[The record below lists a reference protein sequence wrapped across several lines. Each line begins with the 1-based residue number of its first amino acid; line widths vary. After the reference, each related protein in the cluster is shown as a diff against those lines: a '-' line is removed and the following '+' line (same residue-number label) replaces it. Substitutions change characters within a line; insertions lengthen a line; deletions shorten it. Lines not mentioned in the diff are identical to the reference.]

1 MSRYSSKQFDEIIRR
16 KNETIKNRDTEIRKL
31 KKDIN
36 DYKKIIRRFMNEV
49 PEENKKRT

>member
-1 MSRYSSKQFDEIIRR
+1 MSRYSTKQFDEIIRR
-16 KNETIKNRDTEIRKL
+16 KNETIQNRDTEIRKL

-49 PEENKKRT
+49 PEEDTKRT

>member
-1 MSRYSSKQFDEIIRR
+1 MPKYSTKQFDEVIRR

-49 PEENKKRT
+49 PEEIKKRT